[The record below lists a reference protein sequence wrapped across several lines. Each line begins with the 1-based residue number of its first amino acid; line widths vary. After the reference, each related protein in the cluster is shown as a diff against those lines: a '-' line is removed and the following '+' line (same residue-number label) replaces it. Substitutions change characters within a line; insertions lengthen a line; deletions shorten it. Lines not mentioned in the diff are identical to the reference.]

1 MKLFTQHPASVNES
15 YFQHLSMA
23 TIFGLKLL
31 LASFA
36 CFLHA
41 IFPFMCERTGS
52 QVIAELNQRM
62 VEKRQQKSV
71 K

>member
-1 MKLFTQHPASVNES
+1 MKLFTQHPSSVNES
-15 YFQHLSMA
+15 YLQHLFMA

-31 LASFA
+31 LASIA

-41 IFPFMCERTGS
+41 IFPFMFERTGS
-52 QVIAELNQRM
+52 QVITELNQRM
-62 VEKRQQKSV
+62 IEKRQQKRA